1 MPNTPFLTK
10 SIRDFP
16 IIYACTYL
24 KKAYICSMIYK
35 TIRTTLAQGGMEE
48 GEARAI
54 ALLLLEKVCGMSVA
68 EALTGSGKEIGHEEA
83 LQAMAARIAQG
94 EPVQYVLGEADFCGL
109 TLNVEPGVLIPR
121 SETEELVEWAA
132 EAFRAARAE
141 GRGKVLDIGTGSG
154 CIAIALAHRLP
165 QAQVEA
171 WDVSEEALRIAS
183 GNAKRNRADVAF
195 KKVNVLEDGMDGL
208 ESYDMM
214 VSNPPYICKEEA
226 QDMERNVLEHE
237 PHLALFVPDDDP
249 LLFYRRIA
257 ELGRLMLRE
266 NGLIFFE
273 INRRF
278 GTETVE
284 MLRSLNYRE
293 VELRKD
299 LYGNDRMVKAIK
311 G

>member
-1 MPNTPFLTK
+1 
-10 SIRDFP
+10 
-16 IIYACTYL
+16 
-24 KKAYICSMIYK
+24 MIYR
-35 TIRTTLAQGGMEE
+35 TIRTILTQGGIEE

-54 ALLLLEKVCGMSVA
+54 ALLMLEKVCGMSVA
-68 EALTGSGKEIGHEEA
+68 EALTGNGKEIGHEEA
-83 LQAMAARIAQG
+83 LQEMATRIAHG

-132 EAFRAARAE
+132 ETFKTARAE
-141 GRGKVLDIGTGSG
+141 GRGKVVDIGTGSG

-183 GNAKRNRADVAF
+183 GNAKRNRAEVVF
-195 KKVNVLEDGMDGL
+195 KKVNVLEDGLDGQ

-226 QDMERNVLEHE
+226 QDMETNVLEHE

-257 ELGRLMLRE
+257 ELGRLMLKE
-266 NGLIFFE
+266 NGHIFFE

-284 MLRSLNYRE
+284 MLQKLNYRD

-299 LYGNDRMVKAIK
+299 QYGNDRMVKAIK
-311 G
+311 C

>member
-1 MPNTPFLTK
+1 
-10 SIRDFP
+10 
-16 IIYACTYL
+16 
-24 KKAYICSMIYK
+24 MIYR
-35 TIRTTLAQGGMEE
+35 TIRTILTQGSMEE

-54 ALLLLEKVCGMSVA
+54 ALLMLEKVCGMSVA
-68 EALTGSGKEIGHEEA
+68 DALTGSCKETGHEEA
-83 LQAMAARIAQG
+83 LLDMAARIAKG

-121 SETEELVEWAA
+121 SETEELVEWATETFKA
-132 EAFRAARAE
+132 TRAE
-141 GRGKVLDIGTGSG
+141 ETGNVLDIGTGSG

-171 WDVSEEALRIAS
+171 WDVSEDALRIAS
-183 GNAKRNRADVAF
+183 GNAEKNSIKVAF
-195 KKVNVLEDGMDGL
+195 KRVDVLADEAETQGM
-208 ESYDMM
+208 YDMM
-214 VSNPPYICKEEA
+214 VSNPPYICEEEA
-226 QDMERNVLEHE
+226 QEMEANVLEHE
-237 PHLALFVPDDDP
+237 PRLALFVPDGDP

-257 ELGRLMLRE
+257 ELGQRLLRA

-284 MLRSLNYRE
+284 MLQRLGYRE

-299 LYGNDRMVKAIK
+299 QYGNDRMVKAIK

>member
-1 MPNTPFLTK
+1 
-10 SIRDFP
+10 
-16 IIYACTYL
+16 
-24 KKAYICSMIYK
+24 MIYR
-35 TIRTTLAQGGMEE
+35 TIRTILTQGGMEE
-48 GEARAI
+48 GEAKAV
-54 ALLLLEKVCGMSVA
+54 ALLMLEKVCGMSVA
-68 EALTGSGKEIGHEEA
+68 EALTGSGKETGHEEA
-83 LQAMAARIAQG
+83 LQELATRIAKG
-94 EPVQYVLGEADFCGL
+94 EPVQYALGEADFCGL
-109 TLNVEPGVLIPR
+109 ALNVEPGVLIPR

-132 EAFRAARAE
+132 KTFKATRA
-141 GRGKVLDIGTGSG
+141 GGTGNVLDIGTGSG

-183 GNAKRNRADVAF
+183 GNAKRNRAEVVF
-195 KKVNVLEDGMDGL
+195 KKVDVLEDGLDGQ

-226 QDMERNVLEHE
+226 QDMETNVLEHE

-257 ELGRLMLRE
+257 ELGRLMLKE
-266 NGLIFFE
+266 NGHIFFE

-284 MLRSLNYRE
+284 MLQKLNYRD

-299 LYGNDRMVKAIK
+299 QYGNDRMVKAIK
-311 G
+311 C